1 MQESQFAL
9 DNLSE
14 FGSMAV
20 PGFMKPEGIIVY
32 HTASQQ
38 NFKVLL
44 ENDHQPKGT

>member
-1 MQESQFAL
+1 
-9 DNLSE
+9 
-14 FGSMAV
+14 
-20 PGFMKPEGIIVY
+20 MKPEGIIVY